1 MTVTSWIALAVVAV
15 TVWALIK
22 RYETRLVL
30 ITAGLFLACISFTP
44 MQALNAFAKSMTN
57 SGLIMAICSA
67 MGFALV
73 IQMTKCDV
81 HLVKLLSAPLSKLGF
96 VLIPAATAI
105 TYFICVAI
113 PSAAGC
119 AAAVGPTL
127 IPIMLR
133 AGISK
138 EGTAAAIL
146 AGTFGS
152 MLSPGLSHN
161 PFVAKMAGIG
171 VMDVI
176 GLHMPYTLVC
186 GVISLVG
193 VSIVCFA
200 LGDYKKGRTEEA
212 QTAVCDD
219 IGRCN
224 ILKAIAPLIPVA
236 LLVTGN
242 LWLPAIKMGVAQA
255 MLIGAIYTLAV
266 TLANPQEF
274 SKKFFVGMGKGYG
287 DVLGSKIPLFM
298 SLAAGMT
305 HEQRKQ
311 QANLAAIYSFAVM
324 FVSLIGGNL
333 ILSFFGI
340 SFGAMRIAGGFVI
353 AIIGTQMLFGGQGPN
368 NAPAVQRGKEDYSFF
383 PLAMPGIAG
392 PGTIAVVIGYSTKI
406 AEAPELTSMAE
417 TFFLTTLAILV
428 TSIIAWVTLRSS
440 EYCASRMGPSGMAVF
455 SKLIGFFLICIGV
468 QFMGSGARAFIAGG

>member
-186 GVISLVG
+186 GAISLVG

-200 LGDYKKGRTEEA
+200 LGDYKKGRTEE
-212 QTAVCDD
+212 
-219 IGRCN
+219 IGR
-224 ILKAIAPLIPVA
+224 AHV
-236 LLVTGN
+236 
-242 LWLPAIKMGVAQA
+242 
-255 MLIGAIYTLAV
+255 
-266 TLANPQEF
+266 
-274 SKKFFVGMGKGYG
+274 
-287 DVLGSKIPLFM
+287 
-298 SLAAGMT
+298 
-305 HEQRKQ
+305 
-311 QANLAAIYSFAVM
+311 
-324 FVSLIGGNL
+324 
-333 ILSFFGI
+333 
-340 SFGAMRIAGGFVI
+340 
-353 AIIGTQMLFGGQGPN
+353 
-368 NAPAVQRGKEDYSFF
+368 
-383 PLAMPGIAG
+383 
-392 PGTIAVVIGYSTKI
+392 
-406 AEAPELTSMAE
+406 
-417 TFFLTTLAILV
+417 
-428 TSIIAWVTLRSS
+428 
-440 EYCASRMGPSGMAVF
+440 
-455 SKLIGFFLICIGV
+455 
-468 QFMGSGARAFIAGG
+468 

>member
-1 MTVTSWIALAVVAV
+1 
-15 TVWALIK
+15 
-22 RYETRLVL
+22 
-30 ITAGLFLACISFTP
+30 
-44 MQALNAFAKSMTN
+44 
-57 SGLIMAICSA
+57 

-105 TYFICVAI
+105 TYFICIAI

-212 QTAVCDD
+212 QTAVSDD

-287 DVLGSKIPLFM
+287 DVLGIII
-298 SLAAGMT
+298 AAGVF
-305 HEQRKQ
+305 
-311 QANLAAIYSFAVM
+311 AAGLTASGLVAVFIDLLKHSNEIARWGGSIGPFVMGVITGSGDAAAFAFNEAVTPHAE
-324 FVSLIGGNL
+324 
-333 ILSFFGI
+333 
-340 SFGAMRIAGGFVI
+340 SFGMQVPTLGAMAALSGALGRTMSPISGVAIVICGLTMVNPIELTKRLALPMCVCVIFV
-353 AIIGTQMLFGGQGPN
+353 A
-368 NAPAVQRGKEDYSFF
+368 
-383 PLAMPGIAG
+383 LAM
-392 PGTIAVVIGYSTKI
+392 V
-406 AEAPELTSMAE
+406 
-417 TFFLTTLAILV
+417 
-428 TSIIAWVTLRSS
+428 
-440 EYCASRMGPSGMAVF
+440 
-455 SKLIGFFLICIGV
+455 
-468 QFMGSGARAFIAGG
+468 